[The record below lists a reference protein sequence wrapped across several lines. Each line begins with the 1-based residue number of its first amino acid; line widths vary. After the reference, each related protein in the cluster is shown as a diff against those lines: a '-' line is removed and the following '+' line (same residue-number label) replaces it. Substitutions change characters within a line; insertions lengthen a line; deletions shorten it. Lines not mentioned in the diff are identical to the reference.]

1 MPSDECGAVLATCRE
16 AGAEPFLVGM
26 LADAFEG
33 HAAAVEAA
41 TAAGTLVVVDMRS
54 GDVSLPLAALE
65 LLPQTGLFQ
74 LRQTLSVAA
83 SALPSSAGLDNEM
96 VYAAFRAFLARV
108 VGHYEQFFAREYHD
122 GAPITFDEHAFLA
135 SHTTPEQRVCSAPS
149 PLLEHNRLS
158 SHMHPRTHARTV
170 PQGLLPHEPVP
181 ALCGCAHCG
190 ACCAQPVSCPD
201 AV

>member
-1 MPSDECGAVLATCRE
+1 
-16 AGAEPFLVGM
+16 M
-26 LADAFEG
+26 LDDAFER
-33 HAAAVEAA
+33 HAYAVQAAKG
-41 TAAGTLVVVDMRS
+41 AGTLVVVDMRS
-54 GDVSLPLAALE
+54 GDVSLPLSALE

-108 VGHYEQFFAREYHD
+108 VGHYEQYFAREYHD

-135 SHTTPEQRVCSAPS
+135 SHTTPEQRVCNKHTHTDPPSAVT
-149 PLLEHNRLS
+149 RADI
-158 SHMHPRTHARTV
+158 TTV
-170 PQGLLPHEPVP
+170 PQGVLQNKPVP
-181 ALCGCAHCG
+181 ALCGRPHCRT
-190 ACCAQPVSCPD
+190 CCTQPVPCPD